1 MIRVL
6 IADDHPIVREGLKQ
20 IISQAADLILGG
32 EATTGQEVLDK
43 VNAEPWDVVV
53 LDITMPGKNGLEVLR
68 DLRRDRPN
76 LPVLVLS
83 IHSEGQLG
91 LRALQMGAAGY
102 MTKESA
108 PKELL
113 NGIRL
118 LHSGHKYISAS
129 LAERL
134 AESRGA
140 DGTRHPHEVLTNREF
155 QVFCLLT
162 EGKLP
167 QEIAGFLSISVKT
180 VRTHRSRIF
189 DKLDVKSDV
198 ELTRYAFEHKLV

>member
-1 MIRVL
+1 MIRIL
-6 IADDHPIVREGLKQ
+6 IADDHPIIREGLKQ
-20 IISQAADLILGG
+20 IIAQAADLALGG

-53 LDITMPGKNGLEVLR
+53 LDINMPGKNGLEVLR
-68 DLRRDRPN
+68 DLRRDRPT

-91 LRALQMGAAGY
+91 IRALQMGAAGY

-113 NGIRL
+113 KAIRL
-118 LHSGHKYISAS
+118 VQSGHKYISPS
-129 LAERL
+129 LAEKL
-134 AESRGA
+134 ADSIGT

-162 EGKLP
+162 EGKLH
-167 QEIAGFLSISVKT
+167 QQIAGLLSISVKT

-189 DKLDVKSDV
+189 EKLDVKNDV